1 MKDIDSTTSL
11 CYTTIVF
18 KEGLKMY
25 LSDTGFI
32 PRKLMECWGERF
44 EIPMIH
50 GGAPYQRF
58 KEFCASDEQLRNLD
72 INEDNWYD
80 IQQSLPRE
88 KSEKWASFGLETHK
102 FILGTIT
109 EKEAK
114 ILTMRFNLDGN
125 GFQTLASIGKYFG
138 VTGERIR
145 TIEENALR
153 KLRQPSRRLL
163 LNIFDDEML
172 NCTLENY
179 SQFTSEKME
188 EILVSENRLVNT
200 LTEEELKLYDFILNH
215 VLIKL
220 FELDAGEYFSGR
232 DILSNEELFKQC
244 KELKQ
249 LGLVPFTRYDNHKDW
264 FNFIKYNVKDIHNYA
279 LQILKNTNSIYSG
292 DMPIENLELSV
303 RAYNCL
309 KRAGIDTVG
318 DLLLMTKEDLIK
330 IRNLGKKPFEEI
342 LQRLDSMG
350 LSLSPNDSVKKQKLL
365 NFKTSAIIPIEF
377 KPLGQFL
384 TQAEIDE
391 INQKFKKEETII
403 KANPEMWIE
412 ELDLSVRSFNC
423 LKRAGID
430 TVEKLIKM
438 TEEELFKV
446 RNLGKKS
453 AYEVLDKIKSLGL
466 TMRLEEDMEVNETI
480 DKVTTKTIANKDNQP
495 KKLNINN
502 IPEEYR
508 KTYVIGA
515 GVVAEKEMS
524 NGLISRVI
532 KANSSSINNTKSP
545 LPKAKYTFEQVGEM
559 TDKQVLK
566 AIDEDI
572 SVIDCLEES
581 FIIKY
586 RKELIKTILTN
597 STLDVDKRLELVE
610 LINNTQ
616 NNRF

>member
-1 MKDIDSTTSL
+1 
-11 CYTTIVF
+11 
-18 KEGLKMY
+18 MY
-25 LSDTGFI
+25 DYI
-32 PRKLMECWGERF
+32 PRTLMGCWGELF

-72 INEDNWYD
+72 VNEENWYD
-80 IQQSLPRE
+80 LRQSLPRE

-102 FILGTIT
+102 FILGTIG

-125 GFQTLASIGKYFG
+125 GFQTLANIGKFFG

-145 TIEENALR
+145 TIEEKALR
-153 KLRQPSRRLL
+153 KLRHPSRRLL

-188 EILVSENRLVNT
+188 EILVSENGLVGT
-200 LTEEELKLYDFILNH
+200 LTQEELKLYNFVLNYILT
-215 VLIKL
+215 KQ
-220 FELDAGEYFSGR
+220 FELDNRECLSGQ
-232 DILSNEELFKQC
+232 DILSKEELFEQC

-249 LGLVPFTRYDNHKDW
+249 LGLVPFSRYNNHKEW
-264 FNFIKYNVKDIHNYA
+264 FKFVKHNVKNLHDYA
-279 LQILKNTNSIYSG
+279 LQILKNTTAISK

-303 RAYNCL
+303 RSFNCL
-309 KRAGIDTVG
+309 KRAGIDTLG
-318 DLLLMTKEDLIK
+318 DLLLRTEDDLIK

-342 LQRLDSMG
+342 LQKLNTMG
-350 LSLSPNDSVKKQKLL
+350 LKLSQNESIKEEKVF
-365 NFKTSAIIPIEF
+365 NFKTSSITSIEAEA
-377 KPLGQFL
+377 LGQFL
-384 TQAEIDE
+384 TQEENDE
-391 INQKFKKEETII
+391 INKIFKKEETII

-412 ELDLSVRSFNC
+412 ELGLSVRSFNC

-430 TVEKLIKM
+430 TVQKLVKM

-453 AYEVLDKIKSLGL
+453 AYEVLAKIQSLGL
-466 TMRLEEDMEVNETI
+466 TMSPEEMQGNETHEQVKPKI
-480 DKVTTKTIANKDNQP
+480 ITTKDTPPK
-495 KKLNINN
+495 KKLNIND

-508 KTYVIGA
+508 KTYAIGA

-532 KANSSSINNTKSP
+532 RTNNPSIKTDNTNSQP
-545 LPKAKYTFEQVGEM
+545 PRVKYTFKQVSEM

-566 AIDEDI
+566 AISEDI

-597 STLDVDKRLELVE
+597 STLDVDKRLVLVE

>member
-1 MKDIDSTTSL
+1 
-11 CYTTIVF
+11 
-18 KEGLKMY
+18 MY
-25 LSDTGFI
+25 LSDTGYI
-32 PRKLMECWGERF
+32 PRTLMECWGEEF

-50 GGAPYQRF
+50 GGASYERF
-58 KEFCASDEQLRNLD
+58 KEFCASDEQLKDLD
-72 INEDNWYD
+72 VTEDNMINIRD
-80 IQQSLPRE
+80 SLPRE

-138 VTGERIR
+138 VSQERIR
-145 TIEENALR
+145 QVEIKALR
-153 KLRQPSRRLL
+153 KLRHPSRRLML
-163 LNIFDDEML
+163 DIFDDEML

-179 SQFTSEKME
+179 TQFTGEKMK
-188 EILVSENRLVNT
+188 EILVSENGLLKT
-200 LTEEELKLYDFILNH
+200 LTEEELKIYHFIINYILVKGC
-215 VLIKL
+215 VL
-220 FELDAGEYFSGR
+220 DNGECFTGR

-249 LGLVPFTRYDNHKDW
+249 LGFVPFTRYDNHKDW
-264 FNFIKYNVKDIHNYA
+264 FNFIKHNVKDIHNYA
-279 LQILKNTNSIYSG
+279 LQILKNTNSIYK

-303 RAYNCL
+303 RAFNCL
-309 KRAGIDTVG
+309 KRAGIDALG
-318 DLLLMTKEDLIK
+318 DLLLRTEEDLIK

-342 LQRLDSMG
+342 LQKLNSRG
-350 LSLSPNDSVKKQKLL
+350 LSLSPNDSVKEQKLFD
-365 NFKTSAIIPIEF
+365 FKTSAIMPIEF
-377 KPLGQFL
+377 EALLLFL
-384 TQAEIDE
+384 TQEEIDE
-391 INQKFKKEETII
+391 FNERFRKEEKAVNTIS
-403 KANPEMWIE
+403 EMWIE
-412 ELDLSVRSFNC
+412 ELGLSVRSFNC

-430 TVEKLIKM
+430 SVEDLVKM
-438 TEEELFKV
+438 TEEELFKI

-466 TMRLEEDMEVNETI
+466 TMHLEEDMEVNDTVN
-480 DKVTTKTIANKDNQP
+480 KVTTKTITSKDNQP

-502 IPEEYR
+502 IPAEYR

-515 GVVAEKEMS
+515 GVVAEQEMS
-524 NGLISRVI
+524 NGLISRMI
-532 KANSSSINNTKSP
+532 KANSLSINNTKSP
-545 LPKAKYTFEQVGEM
+545 LPKVKYTFEQVGEM

-566 AIDEDI
+566 AISEDV

-597 STLDVDKRLELVE
+597 STLDVDQRLELVE